1 MISHTRA
8 ELILTGGREHH
19 VIVIKY
25 VSIIR
30 RNCTVLIFA
39 RNFIYNIVSSAPCT
53 MIERRFV

>member
-8 ELILTGGREHH
+8 ELILTGVREHH

-30 RNCTVLIFA
+30 RNCTEHIFA
-39 RNFIYNIVSSAPCT
+39 RNFIYNSVSSAPCT
-53 MIERRFV
+53 MI